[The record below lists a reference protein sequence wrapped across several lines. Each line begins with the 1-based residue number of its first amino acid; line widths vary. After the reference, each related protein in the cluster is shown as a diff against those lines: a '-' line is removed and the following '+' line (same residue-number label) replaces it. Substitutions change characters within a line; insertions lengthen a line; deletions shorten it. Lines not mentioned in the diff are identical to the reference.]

1 LAPFPNTGL
10 QADDINLPRY
20 ATFQRLKQKALEGI
34 LVLMQKFRKE
44 NPNRHKRQNLNDS
57 QKLEVKR
64 QH

>member
-20 ATFQRLKQKALEGI
+20 ATFQRLKRKALEGI

-44 NPNRHKRQNLNDS
+44 NPNRHKRQNLNDP
-57 QKLEVKR
+57 QKLEVKG